1 MLKVKNQ
8 KCITRLADK
17 TFQANKTRNII
28 AVIAIALTTILFTA
42 LFTIGSGAVESFQ
55 YNTMLQAGGK
65 CHATIKFASPSIYEG
80 VKSHPLVKETGYRL
94 ITADSVDNPEF
105 LKRRVEMYYEDET
118 CMELS
123 FISLK
128 EGSIPQAENE
138 IIMDV
143 PSLDLLG
150 VPARIGEKLT
160 LLLTVK
166 GQQVER
172 EFVLSGYWEPVN
184 PSMNVGFAICSKA
197 YTLKYADELAYTHD
211 AANVQ
216 DYSMTGSVMYDLM
229 FTNSYGMKQK
239 MQTLVE
245 DLGYSLN
252 DKDDNF
258 ISANVNWAYLSNSM
272 GADPLT
278 IMTVAA
284 ALGLII
290 LTGYLI
296 IYNIFQISVIRDI
309 RFYGLLKTIGTT
321 GKQIKKI
328 IRRQGMRLSLY
339 GIPIGLVVG
348 FLIGK
353 AIVPFI
359 IEVSNYS
366 DGEISISLNPL
377 IFVGAALFS
386 LFTVAISTRK
396 PGRMAAAISPVEAV
410 KYTDTSA
417 EIRKKNKKSTDGGKL
432 FKMALSNLGR
442 NRKRTILVIISL
454 SLSVILMNSVV
465 TLAESFDLNK
475 YLSTFVDTD
484 FLAAHALYF
493 NSDYRSSDERISES
507 LIQAIKEGPGFEEG
521 GRILFYP
528 GVSVKMPEPNPIH
541 LNEYGAAMNAEGE
554 WINVDENMY
563 PRANLYGLE
572 ELPLARMEIVAGEK
586 DPAVLKE
593 KLDTGNYIIEGLET
607 DDYGE
612 VYEKYVK
619 YSIGD
624 KVTIH
629 NSSGLEKEVEVIAQ
643 IKIKYYT
650 NSVRYSS
657 VDYVFYTS
665 KEGYEK
671 LGGDM
676 DSVMTYVFQCLDE
689 KEGEMEQFLASYTEN
704 QEPMM
709 SYESKTRYLDEF
721 QSLKGTFT
729 LVGGVLSLII
739 GIIGVLNF
747 VNACITSIITRKKE
761 FATLKAI
768 GMTEKQI
775 QKMVCMEG
783 GYYAAGVVFFSLTAG
798 SIFSLVVMGN
808 FVMFWFT
815 TYRFILWPMLIVL
828 PFMVILGILVPY
840 ITIRITDK
848 ESVVEMLRE
857 E

>member
-8 KCITRLADK
+8 KCISRLADK

-197 YTLKYADELAYTHD
+197 YTLKYADELAYTHN

-252 DKDDNF
+252 DKDDNY

-272 GADPLT
+272 GTDPLT

-348 FLIGK
+348 FFIGK

-359 IEVSNYS
+359 MDISSFSGGEV
-366 DGEISISLNPL
+366 SISLNPL

-410 KYTDTSA
+410 KYTDTTA
-417 EIRKKNKKSTDGGKL
+417 DIRKKNKKSTDGGKIY
-432 FKMALSNLGR
+432 KMALSNLGR
-442 NRKRTILVIISL
+442 NRKRTVLVIISL
-454 SLSVILMNSVV
+454 SLSAILMNSVV
-465 TLAESFDLNK
+465 TLTESFDLNK

-493 NSDYRSSDERISES
+493 NNDYMSSDERISES
-507 LIQAIKEGPGFEEG
+507 LIRAIKEGPGFEEG

-541 LNEYGAAMNAEGE
+541 LNEYGAAVNAEGE

-563 PRANLYGLE
+563 PRANLYGME

-612 VYEKYVK
+612 VYEKHVK

-629 NSSGLEKEVEVIAQ
+629 NSDGTEKEVEVIAQ

-665 KEGYEK
+665 KDGYEK

-676 DSVMTYVFQCLDE
+676 DSVMTYVFQCEDD

-704 QEPMM
+704 REPMM

-721 QSLKGTFT
+721 ESLKGTFT

-761 FATLKAI
+761 FAALKAI

-783 GYYAAGVVFFSLTAG
+783 GYYAAGVCFFSLTAG
-798 SIFSLVVMGN
+798 SIFSLAVMGN

-828 PFMVILGILVPY
+828 PFMVLMGIIVPY
-840 ITIRITDK
+840 ITVRVTDR

>member
-8 KCITRLADK
+8 KCISRLADK

-252 DKDDNF
+252 DKDNNY

-272 GADPLT
+272 GTDPLT

-348 FLIGK
+348 FFIGK

-359 IEVSNYS
+359 MDISSFSGGEV
-366 DGEISISLNPL
+366 SISLNPL

-410 KYTDTSA
+410 KYTDTTA
-417 EIRKKNKKSTDGGKL
+417 DIRKKNKKSTDGGKIY
-432 FKMALSNLGR
+432 KMALSNLGR
-442 NRKRTILVIISL
+442 NRKRTVLVIISL
-454 SLSVILMNSVV
+454 SLSAILMNSVV
-465 TLAESFDLNK
+465 TLTESFDLNK

-493 NSDYRSSDERISES
+493 NNDYMSSDERISES
-507 LIQAIKEGPGFEEG
+507 LIRAIKEGPGFEEG

-541 LNEYGAAMNAEGE
+541 LNEYGAAVNAEGE

-563 PRANLYGLE
+563 PRANLYGME

-612 VYEKYVK
+612 VYEKHVK

-629 NSSGLEKEVEVIAQ
+629 NSDGTEKEVEVIAQ

-665 KEGYEK
+665 KDGYEK

-676 DSVMTYVFQCLDE
+676 DCVMTYVFQCEDD

-704 QEPMM
+704 REPMM

-721 QSLKGTFT
+721 ESLKGTFT

-761 FATLKAI
+761 FAALKAI

-783 GYYAAGVVFFSLTAG
+783 GYYAAGVCFFSLTAG
-798 SIFSLVVMGN
+798 SIFSLAVMGN

-828 PFMVILGILVPY
+828 PFMVLMGIIVPY
-840 ITIRITDK
+840 ITVRVTDR

>member
-166 GQQVER
+166 GQQLER

-359 IEVSNYS
+359 MEVSNYS

>member
-8 KCITRLADK
+8 KCISRLADK

-197 YTLKYADELAYTHD
+197 YTLKYADELAYTHN

-252 DKDDNF
+252 DKDDNY

-272 GADPLT
+272 GTDPLT

-348 FLIGK
+348 FFIGK

-359 IEVSNYS
+359 MDISSFSGGEV
-366 DGEISISLNPL
+366 SISLNPL

-410 KYTDTSA
+410 KYTDTTA
-417 EIRKKNKKSTDGGKL
+417 DIRKKNKKSTDGGKIY
-432 FKMALSNLGR
+432 KMALSNLGR
-442 NRKRTILVIISL
+442 NRKRTVLVIISL
-454 SLSVILMNSVV
+454 SLSAILMNSVV
-465 TLAESFDLNK
+465 TLTESFDLNK

-493 NSDYRSSDERISES
+493 NNDYMSSDERISES
-507 LIQAIKEGPGFEEG
+507 LIRAIKEGPGFEEG

-528 GVSVKMPEPNPIH
+528 GVSVKMAEPNPIH
-541 LNEYGAAMNAEGE
+541 LNEYGAAVNAEGE

-563 PRANLYGLE
+563 PRANLYGME

-612 VYEKYVK
+612 VYEKHVK

-629 NSSGLEKEVEVIAQ
+629 NSDGTEKEVEVIAQ

-665 KEGYEK
+665 KNGYEK

-676 DSVMTYVFQCLDE
+676 DSVMTYVFQCEDD

-704 QEPMM
+704 REPMM

-721 QSLKGTFT
+721 ESLKGTFT

-761 FATLKAI
+761 FAALKAI

-783 GYYAAGVVFFSLTAG
+783 GYYAAGVCFFSLTAG
-798 SIFSLVVMGN
+798 SIFSLAVMGN
-808 FVMFWFT
+808 FVIFWFT

-828 PFMVILGILVPY
+828 PFMVLMGIIVPY
-840 ITIRITDK
+840 ITVRVTDR

>member
-359 IEVSNYS
+359 MEVSNYS

-607 DDYGE
+607 DDRSE
-612 VYEKYVK
+612 EH
-619 YSIGD
+619 SL
-624 KVTIH
+624 
-629 NSSGLEKEVEVIAQ
+629 NSSHSGE
-643 IKIKYYT
+643 
-650 NSVRYSS
+650 SRMPSS
-657 VDYVFYTS
+657 
-665 KEGYEK
+665 
-671 LGGDM
+671 
-676 DSVMTYVFQCLDE
+676 
-689 KEGEMEQFLASYTEN
+689 A
-704 QEPMM
+704 
-709 SYESKTRYLDEF
+709 
-721 QSLKGTFT
+721 
-729 LVGGVLSLII
+729 
-739 GIIGVLNF
+739 
-747 VNACITSIITRKKE
+747 
-761 FATLKAI
+761 
-768 GMTEKQI
+768 
-775 QKMVCMEG
+775 
-783 GYYAAGVVFFSLTAG
+783 
-798 SIFSLVVMGN
+798 
-808 FVMFWFT
+808 
-815 TYRFILWPMLIVL
+815 
-828 PFMVILGILVPY
+828 
-840 ITIRITDK
+840 
-848 ESVVEMLRE
+848 
-857 E
+857 

>member
-359 IEVSNYS
+359 MEVSNYS

-689 KEGEMEQFLASYTEN
+689 KEGEMEQFLATYTEN

>member
-8 KCITRLADK
+8 KCISRLADK

-65 CHATIKFASPSIYEG
+65 CHATIKFALPSIYEG

-172 EFVLSGYWEPVN
+172 EFVISGYWEPVN

-252 DKDDNF
+252 DKDDNY

-272 GADPLT
+272 GTDPLT

-348 FLIGK
+348 FFIGK

-359 IEVSNYS
+359 MDISSFSGGEV
-366 DGEISISLNPL
+366 SISLNPL

-410 KYTDTSA
+410 KYTDTTA
-417 EIRKKNKKSTDGGKL
+417 DIRKKNKKSTHGGKIY
-432 FKMALSNLGR
+432 KMALSNLGR
-442 NRKRTILVIISL
+442 NRKRTVLVIISL
-454 SLSVILMNSVV
+454 SLSAILMNSVV
-465 TLAESFDLNK
+465 TLTESFDLNK

-493 NSDYRSSDERISES
+493 NNDYMGSDERISES
-507 LIQAIKEGPGFEEG
+507 LIRAIKEGPGFEEG

-528 GVSVKMPEPNPIH
+528 GVSVKMTEPNPIH
-541 LNEYGAAMNAEGE
+541 LNEYGAAVNAEGE

-563 PRANLYGLE
+563 PRANLYGME

-612 VYEKYVK
+612 VYEKHVK

-629 NSSGLEKEVEVIAQ
+629 NSDGTEKEVEVIAQ

-665 KEGYEK
+665 KDGYEK

-676 DSVMTYVFQCLDE
+676 DSVMTYVFQCEDD

-704 QEPMM
+704 REPMM

-721 QSLKGTFT
+721 ESLKGTFT

-761 FATLKAI
+761 FAALKAI

-783 GYYAAGVVFFSLTAG
+783 GYYAAGVCFFSLTAG
-798 SIFSLVVMGN
+798 SIFSLAVMGN

-828 PFMVILGILVPY
+828 PFMVLMGIIVPY
-840 ITIRITDK
+840 ITVRVTDR

>member
-8 KCITRLADK
+8 KCISRLADK

-252 DKDDNF
+252 DKDDNY

-272 GADPLT
+272 GTDPLT

-348 FLIGK
+348 FFIGK

-359 IEVSNYS
+359 MDISSFSGGEV
-366 DGEISISLNPL
+366 SISLNPL

-410 KYTDTSA
+410 KYTDTTA
-417 EIRKKNKKSTDGGKL
+417 DIRKKNKKSTDGGKIY
-432 FKMALSNLGR
+432 KMALSNLGR
-442 NRKRTILVIISL
+442 NRKRTVLVIISL
-454 SLSVILMNSVV
+454 SLSAILMNSVV
-465 TLAESFDLNK
+465 TLTESFDLNK

-493 NSDYRSSDERISES
+493 NNDYMSSDERISES
-507 LIQAIKEGPGFEEG
+507 LIRAIKEGPGFEEG

-541 LNEYGAAMNAEGE
+541 LNEYGAAVNAEGE

-563 PRANLYGLE
+563 PRANLYGME

-612 VYEKYVK
+612 VYEKHVK

-629 NSSGLEKEVEVIAQ
+629 NSDGTEKEVEVIAQ

-665 KEGYEK
+665 KDGYEK

-676 DSVMTYVFQCLDE
+676 DSVMTYVFQCEDD

-704 QEPMM
+704 REPMM

-721 QSLKGTFT
+721 ESLKGTFT

-761 FATLKAI
+761 FAALKAI

-783 GYYAAGVVFFSLTAG
+783 GYYAAGVCFFSLTAG
-798 SIFSLVVMGN
+798 SIFSLAVMGN

-828 PFMVILGILVPY
+828 PFMVLMGIIVPY
-840 ITIRITDK
+840 ITVRVTDR

>member
-8 KCITRLADK
+8 KCISRLADK

-216 DYSMTGSVMYDLM
+216 YYSMTGSVMYDLM

-239 MQTLVE
+239 MKTLVE

-252 DKDDNF
+252 DKDDNY

-272 GADPLT
+272 GTDPLT

-348 FLIGK
+348 FFIGK

-359 IEVSNYS
+359 MDISSFSGGEV
-366 DGEISISLNPL
+366 SISLNPL

-410 KYTDTSA
+410 KYTDTTA
-417 EIRKKNKKSTDGGKL
+417 DIRKKNKKSTDGGKIY
-432 FKMALSNLGR
+432 KMALSNLGR
-442 NRKRTILVIISL
+442 NRKRTVLVIISL
-454 SLSVILMNSVV
+454 SLSAILMNSVV
-465 TLAESFDLNK
+465 TLTESFDLNK

-493 NSDYRSSDERISES
+493 NNDYMGSDERISES
-507 LIQAIKEGPGFEEG
+507 LIRTIKEGPGFEEG

-541 LNEYGAAMNAEGE
+541 LNEYGAAVNAEGE

-563 PRANLYGLE
+563 PRANLYGME

-612 VYEKYVK
+612 VYEKHVK

-629 NSSGLEKEVEVIAQ
+629 NSDGTEKEVEVIAQ

-665 KEGYEK
+665 KDGYEK

-676 DSVMTYVFQCLDE
+676 DSVMTYVFQCEDD

-704 QEPMM
+704 REPMM

-721 QSLKGTFT
+721 ESLKGTFT

-761 FATLKAI
+761 FAALKAI

-783 GYYAAGVVFFSLTAG
+783 GYYAAGVCFFSLTAG
-798 SIFSLVVMGN
+798 SIFSLAVMGN

-828 PFMVILGILVPY
+828 PFMVLMGIIVPY
-840 ITIRITDK
+840 ITVRVSDR

>member
-8 KCITRLADK
+8 KCISRLADK

-252 DKDDNF
+252 DKDDNY

-272 GADPLT
+272 GTDPLT

-328 IRRQGMRLSLY
+328 IRKQGMRLSLY

-348 FLIGK
+348 FFIGK

-359 IEVSNYS
+359 MDISSFSGGEV
-366 DGEISISLNPL
+366 SISLNPL

-410 KYTDTSA
+410 KYTDTTA
-417 EIRKKNKKSTDGGKL
+417 DIRKKNKKSTDGGKIY
-432 FKMALSNLGR
+432 KMALSNLGR
-442 NRKRTILVIISL
+442 NRKRTVLVIISL
-454 SLSVILMNSVV
+454 SLSAILMNSVV
-465 TLAESFDLNK
+465 TLTESFDLNK

-493 NSDYRSSDERISES
+493 NNDYMSSDERISES
-507 LIQAIKEGPGFEEG
+507 LIRAIKEGPGFEEG

-541 LNEYGAAMNAEGE
+541 LNEYGAAVNAEGE

-563 PRANLYGLE
+563 PRANLYGME

-612 VYEKYVK
+612 VYEKHVK

-629 NSSGLEKEVEVIAQ
+629 NSDGTEKEVEVIAQ

-665 KEGYEK
+665 KDGYEK

-676 DSVMTYVFQCLDE
+676 DSVMTYVFQCEDD

-704 QEPMM
+704 REPMM

-721 QSLKGTFT
+721 ESLKGTFT

-761 FATLKAI
+761 FAALKAI

-783 GYYAAGVVFFSLTAG
+783 GYYAAGVCFFSLTAG
-798 SIFSLVVMGN
+798 SIFSLAVMGN

-828 PFMVILGILVPY
+828 PFMVLMGIIVPY
-840 ITIRITDK
+840 ITVRVSDR

>member
-8 KCITRLADK
+8 KCISRLADK

-143 PSLDLLG
+143 SSLDLLG

-197 YTLKYADELAYTHD
+197 YTLKYADELAYTHN

-252 DKDDNF
+252 DKDDNY

-272 GADPLT
+272 GTDPLT

-348 FLIGK
+348 FFIGK

-359 IEVSNYS
+359 MDISSFSGGEV
-366 DGEISISLNPL
+366 SISLNPL

-410 KYTDTSA
+410 KYTDTTA
-417 EIRKKNKKSTDGGKL
+417 DIRKKNKKSTDGGKIY
-432 FKMALSNLGR
+432 KMALSNLGR
-442 NRKRTILVIISL
+442 NRKRTVLVIISL
-454 SLSVILMNSVV
+454 SLSAILMNSVV
-465 TLAESFDLNK
+465 TLTESFDLNK

-493 NSDYRSSDERISES
+493 NNDYTSSDERISES
-507 LIQAIKEGPGFEEG
+507 LIRAIKEGPGFEEG

-541 LNEYGAAMNAEGE
+541 LNEYGAAVNAEGE

-563 PRANLYGLE
+563 PRANLYGME

-612 VYEKYVK
+612 VYEKHVK

-629 NSSGLEKEVEVIAQ
+629 NSDGTEKEVEVIAQ

-665 KEGYEK
+665 KDGYEK

-676 DSVMTYVFQCLDE
+676 DSVMTYVFQCEDD

-704 QEPMM
+704 REPMM

-721 QSLKGTFT
+721 ESLKGTFT

-761 FATLKAI
+761 FAALKAI

-783 GYYAAGVVFFSLTAG
+783 GYYAAGVCFFSLTAG
-798 SIFSLVVMGN
+798 SIFSLAVMGN

-828 PFMVILGILVPY
+828 PFMVLMGIIVPY
-840 ITIRITDK
+840 ITVRVSDR

>member
-359 IEVSNYS
+359 MEVSNYS

-629 NSSGLEKEVEVIAQ
+629 NSSGLEKEVEVIAK

-650 NSVRYSS
+650 NRVRYSS

>member
-348 FLIGK
+348 FFIGK

-359 IEVSNYS
+359 MEVSNYS

-563 PRANLYGLE
+563 PRANLYGME

-815 TYRFILWPMLIVL
+815 TYRFIIWPMLIVL

>member
-359 IEVSNYS
+359 MEVSNYS

-815 TYRFILWPMLIVL
+815 TYRLSFGLCL
-828 PFMVILGILVPY
+828 
-840 ITIRITDK
+840 
-848 ESVVEMLRE
+848 
-857 E
+857 

>member
-8 KCITRLADK
+8 KCISRLADK

-197 YTLKYADELAYTHD
+197 YTLKYADELAYTHN

-252 DKDDNF
+252 DKDDNY

-272 GADPLT
+272 GTDPLT

-348 FLIGK
+348 FFIGK

-359 IEVSNYS
+359 MDISSFSGGEV
-366 DGEISISLNPL
+366 SISLNPL

-410 KYTDTSA
+410 KYTDTTA
-417 EIRKKNKKSTDGGKL
+417 DIRKKNKKSTDGGKIY
-432 FKMALSNLGR
+432 KMALSNLGR
-442 NRKRTILVIISL
+442 NRKRTVLVIISL
-454 SLSVILMNSVV
+454 SLSAILMNSVV
-465 TLAESFDLNK
+465 TLTESFDLNK

-493 NSDYRSSDERISES
+493 NNDYMGSDERISES
-507 LIQAIKEGPGFEEG
+507 LIRAIKEGPGFEEG

-528 GVSVKMPEPNPIH
+528 GVSVKMTEPNPIH
-541 LNEYGAAMNAEGE
+541 LNEYGAAVNAEGE

-563 PRANLYGLE
+563 PRANLYGME

-612 VYEKYVK
+612 VYEKHVK

-629 NSSGLEKEVEVIAQ
+629 NSDGTEKEVEVIAQ

-665 KEGYEK
+665 KDGYEK

-676 DSVMTYVFQCLDE
+676 DSVMTYVFQCEDD

-704 QEPMM
+704 REPMM

-721 QSLKGTFT
+721 ESLKGTFT

-761 FATLKAI
+761 FAALKAI

-783 GYYAAGVVFFSLTAG
+783 GYYAAGVCFFSLTAG
-798 SIFSLVVMGN
+798 SIFSLAIMGN

-828 PFMVILGILVPY
+828 PFMVLMGIIVPY
-840 ITIRITDK
+840 ITVRVTDR

>member
-8 KCITRLADK
+8 KCISRLADK

-252 DKDDNF
+252 DKDDNY
-258 ISANVNWAYLSNSM
+258 ISANINWAYLSNSM
-272 GADPLT
+272 GTDPLT

-348 FLIGK
+348 FFIGK

-359 IEVSNYS
+359 MDISSFSGGEV
-366 DGEISISLNPL
+366 SISLNPL

-410 KYTDTSA
+410 KYTDTTA
-417 EIRKKNKKSTDGGKL
+417 DIRKKNKKSTDGGKIY
-432 FKMALSNLGR
+432 KMALSNLGR
-442 NRKRTILVIISL
+442 NRKRTVLVIISL
-454 SLSVILMNSVV
+454 SLSAILMNSVV
-465 TLAESFDLNK
+465 TLTESFDLNK

-493 NSDYRSSDERISES
+493 NNDYMSSDERISES
-507 LIQAIKEGPGFEEG
+507 LIRAIKEGPGFEEG

-541 LNEYGAAMNAEGE
+541 LNEYGAAVNAEGE

-563 PRANLYGLE
+563 PRANLYGME

-612 VYEKYVK
+612 VYEKHVK

-629 NSSGLEKEVEVIAQ
+629 NSDGTEKEVEVIAQ

-665 KEGYEK
+665 KDGYEK

-676 DSVMTYVFQCLDE
+676 DSVMTYVFQCEDD

-704 QEPMM
+704 REPMM

-721 QSLKGTFT
+721 ESLKGTFT

-761 FATLKAI
+761 FAALKAI

-783 GYYAAGVVFFSLTAG
+783 GYYAAGVCFFSLTAG
-798 SIFSLVVMGN
+798 SIFSLAVMGN
-808 FVMFWFT
+808 FVIFWFT

-828 PFMVILGILVPY
+828 PFMVLMGIIVPY
-840 ITIRITDK
+840 ITVRVTDR

>member
-563 PRANLYGLE
+563 PRANLYGME

-840 ITIRITDK
+840 ITIRIADK

>member
-1 MLKVKNQ
+1 
-8 KCITRLADK
+8 
-17 TFQANKTRNII
+17 
-28 AVIAIALTTILFTA
+28 
-42 LFTIGSGAVESFQ
+42 
-55 YNTMLQAGGK
+55 
-65 CHATIKFASPSIYEG
+65 
-80 VKSHPLVKETGYRL
+80 
-94 ITADSVDNPEF
+94 
-105 LKRRVEMYYEDET
+105 
-118 CMELS
+118 MELS

-359 IEVSNYS
+359 MEVSNYS

>member
-521 GRILFYP
+521 GHILFYP

>member
-808 FVMFWFT
+808 F
-815 TYRFILWPMLIVL
+815 
-828 PFMVILGILVPY
+828 
-840 ITIRITDK
+840 
-848 ESVVEMLRE
+848 
-857 E
+857 

>member
-359 IEVSNYS
+359 MEVSNYS

-747 VNACITSIITRKKE
+747 VNACITSIISRKKE

>member
-197 YTLKYADELAYTHD
+197 YTLKYADELDYTHD

-359 IEVSNYS
+359 MEVSNYS

>member
-8 KCITRLADK
+8 KCISRLADK

-128 EGSIPQAENE
+128 EGIIPQAENE

-252 DKDDNF
+252 DKDDNY

-272 GADPLT
+272 GTDPLT

-348 FLIGK
+348 FFIGK

-359 IEVSNYS
+359 MDISSFSGGEV
-366 DGEISISLNPL
+366 SISLNPL

-410 KYTDTSA
+410 KYTDTTA
-417 EIRKKNKKSTDGGKL
+417 DIRKKNKKSTDGGKIY
-432 FKMALSNLGR
+432 KMALSNLGR
-442 NRKRTILVIISL
+442 NRKRTVLVIISL
-454 SLSVILMNSVV
+454 SLSAILMNSVV
-465 TLAESFDLNK
+465 TLTESFDLNK

-493 NSDYRSSDERISES
+493 NNDYMGSDERISES
-507 LIQAIKEGPGFEEG
+507 LIRAIKEGPGFEEG

-528 GVSVKMPEPNPIH
+528 GVSVKMTEPNPIH
-541 LNEYGAAMNAEGE
+541 LNEYGAAVNAEGE

-563 PRANLYGLE
+563 PRANLYGME

-612 VYEKYVK
+612 VYEKHVK

-629 NSSGLEKEVEVIAQ
+629 NSDGTEKEVEVIAQ

-665 KEGYEK
+665 KDGYEK

-676 DSVMTYVFQCLDE
+676 DSVMTYVFQCEDD

-704 QEPMM
+704 REPMM

-721 QSLKGTFT
+721 ESLKGTFT

-761 FATLKAI
+761 FAALKAI

-783 GYYAAGVVFFSLTAG
+783 GYYAAGVCFFSLTAG
-798 SIFSLVVMGN
+798 SIFSLAVMGN

-828 PFMVILGILVPY
+828 PFMVLMGIIVPY
-840 ITIRITDK
+840 ITVRVSDR

>member
-105 LKRRVEMYYEDET
+105 LKRRVEMYYEDES

>member
-359 IEVSNYS
+359 MEVSNYS

-386 LFTVAISTRK
+386 LFTVAISTRN

-586 DPAVLKE
+586 DPGVLKE

>member
-245 DLGYSLN
+245 DLGYSLYE
-252 DKDDNF
+252 KDDNF

-272 GADPLT
+272 GVDPLT

-359 IEVSNYS
+359 MEVSNYS

-563 PRANLYGLE
+563 PRANLYGME

-815 TYRFILWPMLIVL
+815 TYRFIIWPMLIVL

>member
-309 RFYGLLKTIGTT
+309 RFYGCLL
-321 GKQIKKI
+321 
-328 IRRQGMRLSLY
+328 
-339 GIPIGLVVG
+339 
-348 FLIGK
+348 
-353 AIVPFI
+353 
-359 IEVSNYS
+359 
-366 DGEISISLNPL
+366 
-377 IFVGAALFS
+377 
-386 LFTVAISTRK
+386 
-396 PGRMAAAISPVEAV
+396 
-410 KYTDTSA
+410 
-417 EIRKKNKKSTDGGKL
+417 
-432 FKMALSNLGR
+432 
-442 NRKRTILVIISL
+442 
-454 SLSVILMNSVV
+454 
-465 TLAESFDLNK
+465 
-475 YLSTFVDTD
+475 
-484 FLAAHALYF
+484 
-493 NSDYRSSDERISES
+493 
-507 LIQAIKEGPGFEEG
+507 
-521 GRILFYP
+521 
-528 GVSVKMPEPNPIH
+528 
-541 LNEYGAAMNAEGE
+541 
-554 WINVDENMY
+554 
-563 PRANLYGLE
+563 
-572 ELPLARMEIVAGEK
+572 
-586 DPAVLKE
+586 
-593 KLDTGNYIIEGLET
+593 
-607 DDYGE
+607 
-612 VYEKYVK
+612 
-619 YSIGD
+619 
-624 KVTIH
+624 
-629 NSSGLEKEVEVIAQ
+629 
-643 IKIKYYT
+643 
-650 NSVRYSS
+650 
-657 VDYVFYTS
+657 YTS
-665 KEGYEK
+665 PSPR
-671 LGGDM
+671 D
-676 DSVMTYVFQCLDE
+676 
-689 KEGEMEQFLASYTEN
+689 
-704 QEPMM
+704 
-709 SYESKTRYLDEF
+709 
-721 QSLKGTFT
+721 
-729 LVGGVLSLII
+729 
-739 GIIGVLNF
+739 
-747 VNACITSIITRKKE
+747 
-761 FATLKAI
+761 
-768 GMTEKQI
+768 
-775 QKMVCMEG
+775 
-783 GYYAAGVVFFSLTAG
+783 
-798 SIFSLVVMGN
+798 
-808 FVMFWFT
+808 
-815 TYRFILWPMLIVL
+815 
-828 PFMVILGILVPY
+828 
-840 ITIRITDK
+840 
-848 ESVVEMLRE
+848 
-857 E
+857 

>member
-563 PRANLYGLE
+563 PRANLYGME

>member
-245 DLGYSLN
+245 DLGYSLYE
-252 DKDDNF
+252 KDDNF

-493 NSDYRSSDERISES
+493 NSDYRSSDEKISES

>member
-353 AIVPFI
+353 SIVPFI
-359 IEVSNYS
+359 MEVSNYS

>member
-8 KCITRLADK
+8 KCISRLADK

-197 YTLKYADELAYTHD
+197 YTLKYADELAYTHN

-252 DKDDNF
+252 DKDDNY

-272 GADPLT
+272 GTDPLT

-348 FLIGK
+348 FFIGK

-359 IEVSNYS
+359 MDISSFSGGEV
-366 DGEISISLNPL
+366 SISLNPL

-410 KYTDTSA
+410 KYTDTTA
-417 EIRKKNKKSTDGGKL
+417 DIRKKNKKSTDGGKIY
-432 FKMALSNLGR
+432 KMALSNLGR
-442 NRKRTILVIISL
+442 NRKRTVLVIISL
-454 SLSVILMNSVV
+454 SLSAILMNSVV
-465 TLAESFDLNK
+465 TLTESFDLNK

-493 NSDYRSSDERISES
+493 NNDYMSSDERISES
-507 LIQAIKEGPGFEEG
+507 LIRAIKEGPGFEEG

-541 LNEYGAAMNAEGE
+541 LNEYGAAVNAEGE

-563 PRANLYGLE
+563 PRANLYGME

-612 VYEKYVK
+612 VYEKHVK

-629 NSSGLEKEVEVIAQ
+629 NSDGTEKEVEVIAQ

-665 KEGYEK
+665 KDGYEK

-676 DSVMTYVFQCLDE
+676 DSVMTYVFQCEDD

-704 QEPMM
+704 REPMM

-721 QSLKGTFT
+721 ESLKGTFT

-761 FATLKAI
+761 FAALKAI

-783 GYYAAGVVFFSLTAG
+783 GYYAAGVCFFSLTAG
-798 SIFSLVVMGN
+798 SIFSLAVMGN

-828 PFMVILGILVPY
+828 PFMVLMGIIVPY
-840 ITIRITDK
+840 ITVRVSDR

>member
-138 IIMDV
+138 IIMDI

-815 TYRFILWPMLIVL
+815 TYRFIIWPMLIVL